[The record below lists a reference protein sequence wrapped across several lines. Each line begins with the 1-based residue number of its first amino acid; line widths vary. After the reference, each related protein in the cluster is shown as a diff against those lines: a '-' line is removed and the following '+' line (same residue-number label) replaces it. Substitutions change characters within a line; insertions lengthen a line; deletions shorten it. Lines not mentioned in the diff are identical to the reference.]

1 MITVGQ
7 NPYKSRVTDRTEYAP
22 IVASL
27 TGLRGM
33 SLSRTIYSIA
43 MLTDMTG
50 SDISLLR
57 IAERALKES
66 GWPVEVLT
74 GRHSFLVGD
83 NDRHVDYNRSQG

>member
-1 MITVGQ
+1 MIPVGQ
-7 NPYKSRVTDRTEYAP
+7 NPYESRVTDQTEYAP

-27 TGLRGM
+27 AGPRGM
-33 SLSRTIYSIA
+33 SLSRIIYSIA

-74 GRHSFLVGD
+74 
-83 NDRHVDYNRSQG
+83 